1 MNRLNCFKN
10 EKGSVGK
17 VIDQNSIHYKHGKM
31 LMNKPKHFGEKR
43 SMKQLKQ
50 KNILLGW
57 ARSRFEFVLSKALN
71 DTTKTI

>member
-1 MNRLNCFKN
+1 MFQN

>member
-1 MNRLNCFKN
+1 
-10 EKGSVGK
+10 
-17 VIDQNSIHYKHGKM
+17 
-31 LMNKPKHFGEKR
+31 MNKPKHFGEKR

>member
-57 ARSRFEFVLSKALN
+57 AAF
-71 DTTKTI
+71 

>member
-71 DTTKTI
+71 DTTKII